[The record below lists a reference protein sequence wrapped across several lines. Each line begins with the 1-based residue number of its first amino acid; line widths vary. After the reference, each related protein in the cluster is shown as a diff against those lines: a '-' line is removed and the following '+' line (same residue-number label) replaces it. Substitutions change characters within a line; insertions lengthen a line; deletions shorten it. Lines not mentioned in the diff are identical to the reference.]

1 MYVYILKSKLG
12 NRHYIGST
20 SDIEK
25 RIKMHNAGRVRSSK
39 RYRPYD
45 IIYFEIFATR
55 SEAVNREYYFK
66 TIEGYKYLKEKG
78 IT

>member
-1 MYVYILKSKLG
+1 MDLHPTLKK
-12 NRHYIGST
+12 
-20 SDIEK
+20 
-25 RIKMHNAGRVRSSK
+25 IKMHNAGRVRSSK

-66 TIEGYKYLKEKG
+66 TIEGYKYLKEKELLKLERWVSG
-78 IT
+78 

>member
-1 MYVYILKSKLG
+1 
-12 NRHYIGST
+12 
-20 SDIEK
+20 
-25 RIKMHNAGRVRSSK
+25 MHNAGRVRSSK